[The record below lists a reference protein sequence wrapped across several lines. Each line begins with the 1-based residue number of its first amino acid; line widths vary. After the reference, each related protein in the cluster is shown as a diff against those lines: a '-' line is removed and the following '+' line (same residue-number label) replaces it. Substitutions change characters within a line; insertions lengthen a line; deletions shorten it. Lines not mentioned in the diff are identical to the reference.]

1 MAAPDDPCNCE
12 QALDLTEALNRLLAH
27 LSPADAERDKK
38 FAQDVLDKWRVGDS
52 RDTIRAA
59 PYRVWDEESWDE

>member
-12 QALDLTEALNRLLAH
+12 QALDLTEALSRLLVH
-27 LSPADAERDKK
+27 LSAGAERDKK
-38 FAQDVLDKWRVGDS
+38 FAQDVLDKWKVGES

-59 PYRVWDEESWDE
+59 PYQVWEEEEWDE